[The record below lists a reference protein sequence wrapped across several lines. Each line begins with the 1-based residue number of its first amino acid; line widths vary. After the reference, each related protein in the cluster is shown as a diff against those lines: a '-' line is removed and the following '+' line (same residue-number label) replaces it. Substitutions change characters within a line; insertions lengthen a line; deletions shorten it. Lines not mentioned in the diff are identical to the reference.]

1 MNIARYQQQVE
12 QLIAKAEQDL
22 ERCKQHE
29 QDYSSLDKFL
39 QSAPLT
45 IRRNYNVPIGKLAF
59 MKGHIIHTNEVLVSL
74 GDNWFV
80 DQSVAQAKGIVKR
93 RKEYAADNTRAK
105 NEEIEQLK
113 KRLNFADT
121 KMIDPDGD
129 AVNEEGLKFVE
140 IQEQE
145 DEEGNVVYDKAALQ
159 EANQQTTEL
168 ETLTESSN
176 LSAPKKAEN
185 PTKEM
190 DEFDLALLRRIE
202 ELEREDGEPDVSDSD
217 EENDEAEPDE
227 YEEGLQQFSSGLK
240 EDDDADDFNDSENES
255 SASESNSDDDEPES
269 APLKPTRNES
279 NDAKRVST
287 PSKLLQIKTP
297 ADIYN
302 HMKSV
307 KETANKLPKNNES
320 IFLKE
325 NIEEREP
332 ADDESDFDGEAF
344 EDYIFGREIAS
355 EYIEKR
361 EVMLA
366 EQKKIIEMLDDDAKE
381 RLELREEE
389 RSSSRFQSQ
398 RIGFESESLETEIR
412 AYIEQ
417 QRREELSVPIVP
429 PEPAKQRP
437 ILPPSGGK
445 PKFKPLKPKKSVSF
459 SEELLTSEFSKTS
472 SSSSIGQEYS
482 TPMVSE
488 PASLPV
494 ATESEPLNRVS
505 QFKASRQGNTKS
517 AIEDPAS
524 SYDTSPFENTKPY
537 NDIVKERPFVPA
549 TTTPQTVETPTPRVS
564 KFKAA
569 RQAQVSEVNAV
580 LQNMET
586 KAVDSIPSVA
596 GPTDDKKVSKFK
608 AARQAANPPAVK
620 IVSQNNEAEVAKPA
634 ELIDDKKVS
643 KFKLARRTGNSS
655 EVKVVSQKKEA
666 ELVNSTASPT
676 EFIDDKKVSKFKL
689 ARQAGN
695 PSEVKVVSQKKEPEG
710 ANVTSSP
717 AVLMDDKKVSKFKA
731 ARQAAN
737 QIEVPATATEVPVA
751 ANVEERPIK
760 DTVLERGVEEK
771 ADMLRQQQQPAAKK
785 SLFRERLQ
793 K

>member
-29 QDYSSLDKFL
+29 QDYASLAKFL

-121 KMIDPDGD
+121 KMVDPDGD

-145 DEEGNVVYDKAALQ
+145 DDEGNVIYDKAALQ
-159 EANQQTTEL
+159 EANQHVTEL
-168 ETLTESSN
+168 ETLTESSK
-176 LSAPKKAEN
+176 LSTPKKSEG
-185 PTKEM
+185 PGKEM

-202 ELEREDGEPDVSDSD
+202 ELEREDGEPDVDESDK
-217 EENDEAEPDE
+217 ENEEAEPDE

-240 EDDDADDFNDSENES
+240 EDDDADDFNDSENET
-255 SASESNSDDDEPES
+255 SASESNSDDDELES
-269 APLKPTRNES
+269 AHVKPTRNEP
-279 NDAKRVST
+279 NDAKRAST
-287 PSKLLQIKTP
+287 AIKPPQIKTP

-302 HMKSV
+302 HMKTV
-307 KETANKLPKNNES
+307 KETASKLPKNNES
-320 IFLKE
+320 IFWKE
-325 NIEEREP
+325 KIEEREP
-332 ADDESDFDGEAF
+332 ADDESDFDSDAF

-366 EQKKIIEMLDDDAKE
+366 EQKKIIDMLDDDAKE

-412 AYIEQ
+412 AYVEQ

-429 PEPAKQRP
+429 PQPAKQKP
-437 ILPPSGGK
+437 IQPPSGVK

-459 SEELLTSEFSKTS
+459 SEELLTSEFSKSS

-482 TPMVSE
+482 TPMVAE
-488 PASLPV
+488 PAPLPV
-494 ATESEPLNRVS
+494 AEIEPLNRVS
-505 QFKASRQGNTKS
+505 QFKASRQGNAKPATES
-517 AIEDPAS
+517 PAS
-524 SYDTSPFENTKPY
+524 SYDTSPFKNAKPY
-537 NDIVKERPFVPA
+537 NDIVKERPFGPTA
-549 TTTPQTVETPTPRVS
+549 TTPETVDTPAPRVS

-586 KAVDSIPSVA
+586 KAADPIPSPA
-596 GPTDDKKVSKFK
+596 GPADDKKVSKFK
-608 AARQAANPPAVK
+608 AARQAANPPEVK
-620 IVSQNNEAEVAKPA
+620 AVSQTNEITPVIPSPA
-634 ELIDDKKVS
+634 GLIDDKKVS
-643 KFKLARRTGNSS
+643 KFKAGRQAS
-655 EVKVVSQKKEA
+655 EVKAVSQSKETA
-666 ELVNSTASPT
+666 AGHSVPSPVGLV
-676 EFIDDKKVSKFKL
+676 
-689 ARQAGN
+689 
-695 PSEVKVVSQKKEPEG
+695 
-710 ANVTSSP
+710 
-717 AVLMDDKKVSKFKA
+717 DDKKVSKFKA
-731 ARQAAN
+731 ARQASNPSDVKAVLQNTEPEVTQSTPSPAVLMDEKKVSKFKAARQAAN
-737 QIEVPATATEVPVA
+737 SIEVPANTTEGRAA
-751 ANVEERPIK
+751 ANIEERPIK
-760 DTVLERGVEEK
+760 DTVLERGPQFEDK
-771 ADMLRQQQQPAAKK
+771 ADNVNQPPAAKK
-785 SLFRERLQ
+785 SLFRERIQ

>member
-39 QSAPLT
+39 QSVPLT

-121 KMIDPDGD
+121 KMIDPEGD

-159 EANQQTTEL
+159 EANQQTPEL
-168 ETLTESSN
+168 ETVAESSN
-176 LSAPKKAEN
+176 LSAPKKSAL
-185 PTKEM
+185 TKEM

-202 ELEREDGEPDVSDSD
+202 ELEREDGEPDISDSD

-269 APLKPTRNES
+269 VPLKPTRNES

-287 PSKLLQIKTP
+287 PSKPPQIKTP

-325 NIEEREP
+325 NIEEREA
-332 ADDESDFDGEAF
+332 ADGESDFDSDAF

-429 PEPAKQRP
+429 PEPAKQKP

-488 PASLPV
+488 PAPLPV

-505 QFKASRQGNTKS
+505 QFKASRQGNAKS
-517 AIEDPAS
+517 TIEDPAS

-537 NDIVKERPFVPA
+537 NDIVKERPFGPA
-549 TTTPQTVETPTPRVS
+549 TSTPKTVETPAPRVS

-586 KAVDSIPSVA
+586 KAVDPSAA

-608 AARQAANPPAVK
+608 AARQATNPAAVK
-620 IVSQNNEAEVAKPA
+620 IVLQNKEAEVANSTTRPA
-634 ELIDDKKVS
+634 EL
-643 KFKLARRTGNSS
+643 
-655 EVKVVSQKKEA
+655 
-666 ELVNSTASPT
+666 
-676 EFIDDKKVSKFKL
+676 IDDKKVSKFKL

-695 PSEVKVVSQKKEPEG
+695 PSEVKVVSQKKEPEV

-717 AVLMDDKKVSKFKA
+717 AVLIDDKKVSKFKA
-731 ARQAAN
+731 ARQAAIP
-737 QIEVPATATEVPVA
+737 IEAPATATEVPAAA

-771 ADMLRQQQQPAAKK
+771 ADVPSQQQQQPAAKK

>member
-1 MNIARYQQQVE
+1 
-12 QLIAKAEQDL
+12 
-22 ERCKQHE
+22 
-29 QDYSSLDKFL
+29 
-39 QSAPLT
+39 
-45 IRRNYNVPIGKLAF
+45 
-59 MKGHIIHTNEVLVSL
+59 
-74 GDNWFV
+74 
-80 DQSVAQAKGIVKR
+80 
-93 RKEYAADNTRAK
+93 
-105 NEEIEQLK
+105 
-113 KRLNFADT
+113 
-121 KMIDPDGD
+121 
-129 AVNEEGLKFVE
+129 VNEEGLKFVE

-159 EANQQTTEL
+159 EANQRTAEL
-168 ETLTESSN
+168 ETLAESTN
-176 LSAPKKAEN
+176 LSAPKKPAV
-185 PTKEM
+185 TKEM

-202 ELEREDGEPDVSDSD
+202 ELEREDGEPDISDSD

-269 APLKPTRNES
+269 VPLKSTRNES

-287 PSKLLQIKTP
+287 PSKPPQIKTP

-332 ADDESDFDGEAF
+332 ADDESDFDSDAF

-429 PEPAKQRP
+429 PEPAKQKP

-488 PASLPV
+488 PAPLPV

-505 QFKASRQGNTKS
+505 QFKASRQGNAKS
-517 AIEDPAS
+517 TIEDPSS

-537 NDIVKERPFVPA
+537 NDIVKERPFGPA
-549 TTTPQTVETPTPRVS
+549 TSTPKTVETPAAPRVS

-569 RQAQVSEVNAV
+569 RQAQVSEVNAA

-586 KAVDSIPSVA
+586 KAVDPSA
-596 GPTDDKKVSKFK
+596 AEPTDDKKVSKFK
-608 AARQAANPPAVK
+608 AARQAA
-620 IVSQNNEAEVAKPA
+620 EAEVA
-634 ELIDDKKVS
+634 
-643 KFKLARRTGNSS
+643 
-655 EVKVVSQKKEA
+655 
-666 ELVNSTASPT
+666 NSTTGLA
-676 EFIDDKKVSKFKL
+676 EIIDDKKVSKFKL

-695 PSEVKVVSQKKEPEG
+695 PSEVKVVSQKKEPEF
-710 ANVTSSP
+710 ANVTS
-717 AVLMDDKKVSKFKA
+717 
-731 ARQAAN
+731 
-737 QIEVPATATEVPVA
+737 
-751 ANVEERPIK
+751 
-760 DTVLERGVEEK
+760 
-771 ADMLRQQQQPAAKK
+771 
-785 SLFRERLQ
+785 
-793 K
+793 

>member
-39 QSAPLT
+39 QSVPLT

-159 EANQQTTEL
+159 EANQRTAEL
-168 ETLTESSN
+168 ETLAESPN
-176 LSAPKKAEN
+176 LSAPKKAAA
-185 PTKEM
+185 TKEM

-202 ELEREDGEPDVSDSD
+202 ELEREDGEPDISDSD

-269 APLKPTRNES
+269 VPLKSTRNES

-287 PSKLLQIKTP
+287 PSKPPQIKTP

-332 ADDESDFDGEAF
+332 ADDESDFDSDAF

-381 RLELREEE
+381 
-389 RSSSRFQSQ
+389 
-398 RIGFESESLETEIR
+398 
-412 AYIEQ
+412 Q
-417 QRREELSVPIVP
+417 QRREELSVSIVP
-429 PEPAKQRP
+429 PEPAKQKP

-488 PASLPV
+488 PAPLPV
-494 ATESEPLNRVS
+494 ATESEPLTRVS
-505 QFKASRQGNTKS
+505 QFKASRQGNAKS
-517 AIEDPAS
+517 TIEDPSS

-537 NDIVKERPFVPA
+537 NDIVKERPFGPA
-549 TTTPQTVETPTPRVS
+549 TSTPKTVETPAAPRVS

-586 KAVDSIPSVA
+586 KAVDPSAA

-608 AARQAANPPAVK
+608 AARQAA
-620 IVSQNNEAEVAKPA
+620 EAEVANSTTRPA
-634 ELIDDKKVS
+634 EL
-643 KFKLARRTGNSS
+643 
-655 EVKVVSQKKEA
+655 
-666 ELVNSTASPT
+666 
-676 EFIDDKKVSKFKL
+676 IDDKKVSKFKL

-695 PSEVKVVSQKKEPEG
+695 PSEVKVVSQKKEPEF

-717 AVLMDDKKVSKFKA
+717 AVLIDDKKVSKFKA
-731 ARQAAN
+731 ARQAAIP
-737 QIEVPATATEVPVA
+737 IEAPATATEVPVA

-771 ADMLRQQQQPAAKK
+771 PDMPSQQQQPAAKK